1 MGLNRDKSEFHK
13 NMSCFFNCLRNSL
26 FYFLGI
32 KKTISLANLS
42 IYSCLTLAHMC
53 NPPRILATLKI
64 FYYFG
69 WRKGLSVYS
78 TAKGRVRFQEH
89 VCLFWT
95 SLTAE
100 QFGRFRSSEV
110 RSKRVNHQLTGDRHS
125 WKIQLMAGKAR
136 PTHIKQGQARLVP
149 DLL

>member
-1 MGLNRDKSEFHK
+1 
-13 NMSCFFNCLRNSL
+13 MSFFLTA
-26 FYFLGI
+26 FKIVHFIGI

-42 IYSCLTLAHMC
+42 ICSCLTLARMC

-78 TAKGRVRFQEH
+78 AAKRRVRFQEH
-89 VCLFWT
+89 ICLLWK

-100 QFGRFRSSEV
+100 QFRRFGSSEA
-110 RSKRVNHQLTGDRHS
+110 RTKRVNHQLTGDRHI
-125 WKIQLMAGKAR
+125 WKIQLMAGKVR
-136 PTHIKQGQARLVP
+136 PTHINQGQARLVP
-149 DLL
+149 ALF